1 MFCAA
6 LVSRKRVCGAA
17 QLHCAALSIFL
28 CGLFYFGSYVPV
40 LLISSGKPALK
51 DGELHIYI
59 KIGRW
64 LFFCILLTW
73 YGVIQM
79 AYMTPYGSVKILVV
93 GGWGKLY
100 SVTFKVWR
108 VFQSYHKVGNLFRPQ
123 VNILYMYCLD
133 CLDMYCFTWMHM
145 KIPYFNM
152 LCQIYMPQVTK

>member
-17 QLHCAALSIFL
+17 QLHCAAISIFL

-79 AYMTPYGSVKILVV
+79 AYITAYGSVKILAV
-93 GGWGKLY
+93 GGMGEIIQ
-100 SVTFKVWR
+100 R
-108 VFQSYHKVGNLFRPQ
+108 
-123 VNILYMYCLD
+123 NI
-133 CLDMYCFTWMHM
+133 
-145 KIPYFNM
+145 
-152 LCQIYMPQVTK
+152 